1 MILSLVTVPAFATDP
16 VAVTGVTVNGNNT
29 VDRGKTITLTATV
42 APDGATTKTVTWSSS
57 DTAVATVA
65 NGVVTG
71 VKAGTATITATSVS
85 EPNVK
90 GTLEVTVTDALLADD
105 ITSVTVNG
113 RTYSRTA
120 SGLAV
125 YLVSNETLTTATA
138 TTTGRGDKTITNV
151 EKKVGEDKLTLTE
164 SGDLTCDIAYT
175 TLGSTLT
182 IAATPTTIVPGGTV
196 ALAATHTGSAL
207 TSYTWAYKVE
217 DADDTTAVAIS
228 GTGKSVNWTPSGLTA
243 GTTYTVTCT
252 AKEDTATVATGSVDI
267 AVVADTYTFTTS
279 YSSSSAAYKLTKAG
293 TLAQE
298 NYVGFVSSTV
308 PNASLWSGLSGVTYT
323 SHNTAVVTVDAYGTV
338 TAVDDGTTYVTVSGK
353 YLGKTY
359 TQDVYFTVVSMSDTL
374 DEVVN
379 GDDDAY
385 FTDDEIEAAAVTA
398 VNKLATTAISASQI
412 TKIELVGSTLP
423 ASTKAKLY
431 KDSYTTA
438 NLVTSSN
445 NRDITGEDLYF
456 ISAAGYLGTVS
467 FDADVTAGGNT
478 YRVTFKV
485 PVISDGTFT
494 EEVEA
499 TEKTNGNWEY
509 KVDFSNCEDLYIYT
523 DNSFSNYEGYKSWTH
538 KDDGN
543 TVEVNKEKFN
553 SNGECKFYVV
563 SLDYYGVASTG
574 TLTVTQTFNGIEYS
588 GKIDEKIAFDENDF
602 DEFIEDAAGITSKS
616 KASVEL
622 VNVVFTKPSSSYVTL
637 YDNGT
642 KITDSKTKCTD
653 LDKVYLTATKTGT
666 YDISFTANA
675 KYYSGSTVTTGTAK
689 EYKGVVRVTVY
700 KDGDITYEVD
710 AGKTVTFN
718 EDDFDK
724 FYTKDTLSY
733 VVFGTPS
740 AGALYETSTCK
751 TETKST
757 KFYFEATKSQDDL
770 DTVTFK
776 ADKTPLTEYS
786 VYIPF
791 KAYAKNGTKSSDGV
805 VEIIVNGSM
814 PFTDVLES
822 NTFYSYIKYCYR
834 ENIMQGK
841 TATLFKP
848 TEPVT
853 RAQLVVTLYR
863 MANSPTTYNNQPMS
877 FTDCK
882 TLGTE
887 FQNAIK
893 WGVAKKLINGYGN
906 TFKPNDSI
914 TRQAMVTILY
924 RFGVN
929 LGYVDGYDL
938 VGSLNSFSDAAKI
951 SASMKDA
958 VAWAVGAGLVS
969 GNNGKFNPAGTTTR
983 GACAKILAGFH
994 ETYVG

>member
-1 MILSLVTVPAFATDP
+1 MKKFLSLILTLAMVLSLVTVPAFADT
-16 VAVTGVTVNGNNT
+16 VAVTGVTLNKDSTELFVNAT
-29 VDRGKTITLTATV
+29 ETLTATV
-42 APDGATTKTVTWSSS
+42 APVEATNKTVTWSSS
-57 DTAVATVA
+57 NDAVATVA
-65 NGVVTG
+65 DGVVTAVAAGTATITVTTADQSMTATCTVTVADKYELTVTPTTKTIYFNDADENRTFTITPTLKKNNQLDETTNVTYTPSNETVTVSAAG
-71 VKAGTATITATSVS
+71 VVTIPTTVTTDFTVSVAATNYTSATVNVTVKDRYEAKLASGAEAVSVTIGNTKTLTAPTLFDNVSNTTVSSSEYSVAYSVASTDPAGCVTLANSTVTGVAAGTATITAT
-85 EPNVK
+85 
-90 GTLEVTVTDALLADD
+90 
-105 ITSVTVNG
+105 ITH
-113 RTYSRTA
+113 TA
-120 SGLAV
+120 SA
-125 YLVSNETLTTATA
+125 
-138 TTTGRGDKTITNV
+138 KT
-151 EKKVGEDKLTLTE
+151 
-164 SGDLTCDIAYT
+164 YT
-175 TLGSTLT
+175 
-182 IAATPTTIVPGGTV
+182 
-196 ALAATHTGSAL
+196 
-207 TSYTWAYKVE
+207 K
-217 DADDTTAVAIS
+217 
-228 GTGKSVNWTPSGLTA
+228 N
-243 GTTYTVTCT
+243 YTVTAEK
-252 AKEDTATVATGSVDI
+252 AKPALTLGAVDNG
-267 AVVADTYTFTTS
+267 DYTYLYVS
-279 YSSSSAAYKLTKAG
+279 DLKSAAVSALKSAVPAYAG
-293 TLAQE
+293 A
-298 NYVGFVSSTV
+298 
-308 PNASLWSGLSGVTYT
+308 
-323 SHNTAVVTVDAYGTV
+323 GTV
-338 TAVDDGTTYVTVSGK
+338 TSLTVSSNAVTGGKLYKQDGTT
-353 YLGKTY
+353 
-359 TQDVYFTVVSMSDTL
+359 D
-374 DEVVN
+374 
-379 GDDDAY
+379 
-385 FTDDEIEAAAVTA
+385 
-398 VNKLATTAISASQI
+398 
-412 TKIELVGSTLP
+412 
-423 ASTKAKLY
+423 
-431 KDSYTTA
+431 
-438 NLVTSSN
+438 VTSSDN
-445 NRDITGEDLYF
+445 LVDSA
-456 ISAAGYLGTVS
+456 ISYTRFDATAGYLGNVTYAVTVVIDS
-467 FDADVTAGGNT
+467 ETYNGTMVIPVAADYAN
-478 YRVTFKV
+478 
-485 PVISDGTFT
+485 ISD
-494 EEVEA
+494 EVEA
-499 TEKTNGNWEY
+499 TENTSGTW
-509 KVDFSNCEDLYIYT
+509 
-523 DNSFSNYEGYKSWTH
+523 SFSFPTSYDTIFYAKTLPTAGYDGYFTSTTSTPTGWT
-538 KDDGN
+538 KAGSTLTLN
-543 TVEVNKEKFN
+543 NSEFN
-553 SNGECKFYVV
+553 SSGECKLYVV
-563 SLDYYGVASTG
+563 TLDDGVASTG
-574 TLTVTQTFNGIEYS
+574 TLTVTQVFNGIEYS

-653 LDKVYLTATKTGT
+653 LDKVYLTATKAGT
-666 YDISFTANA
+666 YDLSFTANA

-740 AGALYETSTCK
+740 AGTLYETSTCK

-776 ADKTPLTEYS
+776 ADKTPFTEYS

-791 KAYAKNGTKSSDGV
+791 TAYAKNGTKSSDGV

-863 MANSPTTYNNQPMS
+863 MANSPTTYNSNTMS

-882 TLGTE
+882 TLSTE

-924 RFGVN
+924 RFGTN
-929 LGYVDGYDL
+929 LGYIDGYG
-938 VGSLNSFSDAAKI
+938 VTGNLNSFSDAAKI